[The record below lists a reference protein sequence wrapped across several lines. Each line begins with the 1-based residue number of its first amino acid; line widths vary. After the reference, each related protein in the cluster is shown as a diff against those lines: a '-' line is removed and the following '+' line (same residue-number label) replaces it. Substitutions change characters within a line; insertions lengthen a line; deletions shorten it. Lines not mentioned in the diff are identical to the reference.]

1 MLSILRPLAFLPML
15 LAAYLRR
22 AERRMIGRLQE
33 AGADRAER
41 AILLDTGGPIERFV
55 HGRLERA
62 GALHSAG
69 NDRYYLYPA
78 GYERFR
84 GRRRVRALIALAV
97 LASVVA
103 GLYWGGM
110 LS

>member
-1 MLSILRPLAFLPML
+1 MLPLVRPLLFLPMI
-15 LAAYLRR
+15 LAGLVRR
-22 AERRMIGRLQE
+22 AERRTIGRLQD

-41 AILLDTGGPIERFV
+41 AILLETGGAIERFV

-62 GALHSAG
+62 GALRPAG

-84 GRRRVRALIALAV
+84 GRRRLRALIAVSALA
-97 LASVVA
+97 AIIA
-103 GLYWGGM
+103 ALYWGGM

>member
-1 MLSILRPLAFLPML
+1 MFSLLRLLAFLPML

-22 AERRMIGRLQE
+22 VERRTIGRLQE

-55 HGRLERA
+55 HRRLERA
-62 GALHSAG
+62 GALHPAG

-84 GRRRVRALIALAV
+84 GRRRVRALIVLSLLAAV
-97 LASVVA
+97 MA

>member
-1 MLSILRPLAFLPML
+1 MLPLLRPLMFLPML
-15 LAAYLRR
+15 LAARIRR
-22 AERRMIGRLQE
+22 VERRTIGRLTD

-41 AILLDTGGPIERFV
+41 AILLETGGPIERFV

-62 GALHSAG
+62 GALQPAG

-84 GRRRVRALIALAV
+84 GRRRMRALILLSV
-97 LASVVA
+97 LAAVIA

>member
-1 MLSILRPLAFLPML
+1 MLSLLRLLAFLPML
-15 LAAYLRR
+15 LAARVR
-22 AERRMIGRLQE
+22 QVERRTIGRLQE

-62 GALHSAG
+62 GALHPAG

-84 GRRRVRALIALAV
+84 GRRRVRALMV
-97 LASVVA
+97 LALLAAVMA
-103 GLYWGGM
+103 GLYWGGL